1 MNLPKIRVTA
11 IDRFDGDA
19 IISFDDSR
27 TAVFSAT
34 FLYDSLPQAQEL
46 FESELEFDER
56 LPPTQDGEAAS
67 AYELMH
73 RLAPP
78 LEGLADLTYL
88 ALEEAEHPEKVRFF
102 LRMAE
107 ERVRVIRQIALET
120 FGAQS

>member
-1 MNLPKIRVTA
+1 MNLPKIRISA

-19 IISFDDSR
+19 IISFEDSR

-46 FESELEFDER
+46 FESKLEFDEG
-56 LPPTQDGEAAS
+56 LQPTEDAEAAFAS
-67 AYELMH
+67 ELMH
-73 RLAPP
+73 RLEQP
-78 LEGLADLTYL
+78 LEGLADLTFL

-107 ERVRVIRQIALET
+107 ERVRIIRQIALET